1 MKKPVACMVWTGLA
15 LLASLA
21 VFMLYTRPD
30 FMVQLSNQLWA
41 CF

>member
-1 MKKPVACMVWTGLA
+1 MRSKQRIAWTTLA
-15 LLASLA
+15 LLVLLL
-21 VFMLYTRPD
+21 VFFLYTRPD

>member
-1 MKKPVACMVWTGLA
+1 MRSKQRIAWTTLA
-15 LLASLA
+15 LLALLL
-21 VFMLYTRPD
+21 VFFLYTRPD